1 MQLID
6 KLAWLYL
13 NDQRLLGARSRGKTL
28 YYLPGGKREAGESD
42 EAALLREV
50 KEELTIDLM
59 PATITYVGTFQAQ
72 ADGKPPGTEV
82 KMTCYQAEFTGTIQV
97 AAEIAEVHWLTHQDK
112 AHCSP
117 VMQLILDWL
126 KAHELIV

>member
-13 NDQRLLGARSRGKTL
+13 KDQQLLGARSRGRAL

-42 EAALLREV
+42 EAALTREV
-50 KEELTIDLM
+50 KEELTIDLL

-72 ADGKPPGTEV
+72 ADGKPLGTQV
-82 KMTCYQAEFTGTIQV
+82 KLTCYQAEFVGTIEV
-97 AAEIAEVHWLTHQDK
+97 AAEIADVLWLTYQDR

-117 VMQLILDWL
+117 VMQLLLDWL
-126 KAHELIV
+126 KARELIV